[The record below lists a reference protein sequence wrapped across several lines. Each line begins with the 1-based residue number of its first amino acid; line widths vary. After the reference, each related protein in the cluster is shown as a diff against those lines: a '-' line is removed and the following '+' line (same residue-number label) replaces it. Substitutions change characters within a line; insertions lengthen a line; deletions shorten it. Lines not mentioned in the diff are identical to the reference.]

1 MSETIVRVLTEDD
14 WYAYRAL
21 RLAAL
26 RESPEAFVD
35 SYTEEVGYSEEWWRS
50 RMRRASRL
58 LAEWH
63 GVPRG
68 IVSCAVV
75 DDNPDSV
82 DVFGLWVDPT
92 TRQAGVAW
100 QLMEAAVRLATAQHR
115 THLYYWVGTENTR
128 AIAFASNF
136 GFRPSTERR
145 PARLPRAG
153 FGEMEIAMVL
163 PIDSDPAAVPN
174 PTISSFGSR
183 SGPSI

>member
-1 MSETIVRVLTEDD
+1 
-14 WYAYRAL
+14 
-21 RLAAL
+21 
-26 RESPEAFVD
+26 
-35 SYTEEVGYSEEWWRS
+35 
-50 RMRRASRL
+50 MRRASRL
-58 LAEWH
+58 LAERH

-68 IVSCAVV
+68 VVSCAVV
-75 DDNPDSV
+75 DDNPESV
-82 DVFGLWVDPT
+82 DVFGLWVDPA

-115 THLYYWVGTENTR
+115 TYLYYRVGTENIR

-145 PARLPRAG
+145 PTRLPRAG

-174 PTISSFGSR
+174 PTMSSFGSR